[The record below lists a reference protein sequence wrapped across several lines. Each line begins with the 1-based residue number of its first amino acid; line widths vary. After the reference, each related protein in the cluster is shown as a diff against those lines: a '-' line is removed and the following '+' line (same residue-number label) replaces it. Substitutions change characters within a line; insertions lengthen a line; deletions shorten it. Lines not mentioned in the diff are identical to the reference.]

1 MLPGFGLS
9 MGYTLMY
16 LGLVVLIP
24 LSSLLF
30 KTLGLSWEQF
40 WAAVSAPRVVASE
53 RAARRLVWL
62 VAVGM

>member
-1 MLPGFGLS
+1 MSSAVLPLDHPAPRRRARPRRFGVLPGFGLS

-30 KTLGLSWEQF
+30 KTFGLSWEQF
-40 WAAVSAPRVVASE
+40 
-53 RAARRLVWL
+53 
-62 VAVGM
+62 